1 MLSRSLVGVAL
12 ALGFLVSAS
21 AAEVEQ
27 SPRALFE
34 AGKYQQVVDV
44 VMAKGD
50 EAQPAELYLAGH
62 SLSRLDRPDEA
73 RDAFR
78 RLDRGDEADPL
89 TFVSR
94 SAIAVL
100 DGNSD
105 AALEH
110 ARKAGELGPEHF
122 HAQYQLG
129 LVLSL
134 KDQFAEAAATL
145 EKATQIDG
153 NDAYA
158 HYYAGLAYNKVRR
171 TDKMVVHLRA
181 FATLAPHAPERP
193 QVQTILKTIR

>member
-1 MLSRSLVGVAL
+1 MVSREVVGVVL
-12 ALGFLVSAS
+12 ALGLVISVS
-21 AAEVEQ
+21 AAEVEE

-44 VMAKGD
+44 VMARGED
-50 EAQPAELYLAGH
+50 AQPAELYLAGH
-62 SLSRLDRPDEA
+62 SLSRLHRTDDA
-73 RDAFR
+73 RDVFR

-94 SAIAVL
+94 SALAVL
-100 DGNSD
+100 DGNQD
-105 AALEH
+105 H
-110 ARKAGELGPEHF
+110 AVEEARRAVEAGPESF
-122 HAQYQLG
+122 HAHYQLG

-134 KDQFAEAAATL
+134 KEQFAEAATTL

-158 HYYAGLAYNKVRR
+158 HYYAGLAYGKLRR
-171 TDKMVVHLRA
+171 TDRMVVHLRA
-181 FATLAPHAPERP
+181 FATLAPNAPERP

>member
-1 MLSRSLVGVAL
+1 MLSRALVGAAL
-12 ALGFLVSAS
+12 ALGLVTSAL
-21 AAEVEQ
+21 AAEVEE

-34 AGKYQQVVDV
+34 AGKYQQVVDR
-44 VMAKGD
+44 VMAQG
-50 EAQPAELYLAGH
+50 EGAQPAELYLVGH
-62 SLSRLDRPDEA
+62 SLSRLDRTDEA

-78 RLDRGDEADPL
+78 RLDKGDESDSW

-94 SAIAVL
+94 SAVAVL
-100 DGNSD
+100 DGNQD
-105 AALEH
+105 GALDH
-110 ARKAGELGPEHF
+110 ARRAVEAGPESF

-134 KDQFAEAAATL
+134 KDQFAEAASAL

-158 HYYAGLAYNKVRR
+158 HYYAGLAYSKVRR